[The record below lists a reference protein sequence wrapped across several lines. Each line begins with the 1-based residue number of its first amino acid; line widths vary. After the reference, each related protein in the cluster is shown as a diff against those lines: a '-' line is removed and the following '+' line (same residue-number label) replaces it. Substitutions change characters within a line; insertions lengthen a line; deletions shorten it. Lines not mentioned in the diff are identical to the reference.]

1 VENKESKLKKVIFVC
16 IHNSGRSQMAEAFA
30 KKLGKGVIEAES
42 AGTSPGGELNPQA
55 VAAMEEIGYDMSGHY
70 PKMMTNEMVDTADRV
85 VTMGC
90 GVNLDEA
97 AEGGVCPAVFVPSE
111 DWGLE
116 DPKGKPIE
124 KVREIRD
131 DIKARIEK
139 LITEMSEG

>member
-1 VENKESKLKKVIFVC
+1 MKKVIFVC

-30 KKLGKGVIEAES
+30 KRLGAGKIEAES
-42 AGTSPGGELNPQA
+42 AGTQPGGELNPAA
-55 VAAMEEIGYDMSGHY
+55 VQAMEEIGYDMSGHY

-97 AEGGVCPAVFVPSE
+97 AEDGVCPAVFVPSE
-111 DWGLE
+111 DWGLD

-131 DIKARIEK
+131 AIKAKVEN
-139 LITEMSEG
+139 LIVELSEE

>member
-1 VENKESKLKKVIFVC
+1 
-16 IHNSGRSQMAEAFA
+16 MAEAFA

-42 AGTSPGGELNPQA
+42 AGTMPGGELNPQA
-55 VAAMEEIGYDMSGHY
+55 VAAMEEIGYDMSGHHS
-70 PKMMTNEMVDTADRV
+70 KLMTPEMVDTADLV

-124 KVREIRD
+124 KARQIRD
-131 DIKARIEK
+131 QIKSRVEE
-139 LITEMSEG
+139 LILRFGGRPANQQV